1 MRKLL
6 FQYKLSSVFCMHSS
20 ALFSQRGLVNMNR
33 TFDFELESKI
43 DQSDSN
49 FHTTIKPYTI
59 SSLVRGNI
67 NIEERGSSFFFK

>member
-1 MRKLL
+1 MRKLYFNISLVML
-6 FQYKLSSVFCMHSS
+6 FVCIPA

-59 SSLVRGNI
+59 SSLDRGNI